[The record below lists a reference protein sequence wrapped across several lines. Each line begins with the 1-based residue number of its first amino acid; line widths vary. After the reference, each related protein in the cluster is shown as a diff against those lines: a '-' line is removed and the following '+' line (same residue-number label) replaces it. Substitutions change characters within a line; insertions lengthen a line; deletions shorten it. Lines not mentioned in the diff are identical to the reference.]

1 MIGKVIRI
9 YRKRKGYSIQQ
20 LAEDAHVSKSYLSK
34 IERGVHRNP
43 SVQFLKKV
51 SSSLEIDLQELF
63 DTETMMFHESES
75 GEYEWREHIVNAVQS
90 GMPKEELYQL
100 LQLQTSRKEQED
112 RMLHVTHRKLTD
124 SNISEWKR
132 LMSEAKAI
140 GLSIEEVKAFL
151 TNMGDRR
158 A

>member
-63 DTETMMFHESES
+63 DAETMMFHSS
-75 GEYEWREHIVNAVQS
+75 DGEQEWREHVVNAVQS

-100 LQLQTSRKEQED
+100 LQTFRKEQEEKT
-112 RMLHVTHRKLTD
+112 LHVTHRKLTD
-124 SNISEWKR
+124 SNITEWKQ

-140 GLSIEEVKAFL
+140 GLSIEEVRAFL
-151 TNMGDRR
+151 NFHG
-158 A
+158 

>member
-34 IERGVHRNP
+34 IERGVHQNP

-51 SSSLEIDLQELF
+51 SSSLDIDLQELF
-63 DTETMMFHESES
+63 EAETMMFHYAEG
-75 GEYEWREHIVNAVQS
+75 GEQEWRDHIVHAVQS

-100 LQLQTSRKEQED
+100 LQTYRKEQEGKT
-112 RMLHVTHRKLTD
+112 LHVNHRKLTD
-124 SNISEWKR
+124 SNMSEWKR

-140 GLSIEEVKAFL
+140 GLTIEEVKSFL
-151 TNMGDRR
+151 TNMGEHR

>member
-9 YRKRKGYSIQQ
+9 YRKRKGYSIHQ
-20 LAEDAHVSKSYLSK
+20 LADDAHVSKSYLSK
-34 IERGVHRNP
+34 IERGVHQNP

-51 SSSLEIDLQELF
+51 SSSLDIDLQELF
-63 DTETMMFHESES
+63 DAETMMFHYSD
-75 GEYEWREHIVNAVQS
+75 GEQEWRDHIINAVQS

-100 LQLQTSRKEQED
+100 LQTFRKEQEEKT
-112 RMLHVTHRKLTD
+112 LHVTHRKLTD

-132 LMSEAKAI
+132 LMSEAKAL

-151 TNMGDRR
+151 ANMGERQ

>member
-9 YRKRKGYSIQQ
+9 YRKRKGYSIHQ
-20 LAEDAHVSKSYLSK
+20 LADDAHVSKSYLSK
-34 IERGVHRNP
+34 IERGVHQNP

-51 SSSLEIDLQELF
+51 SSSLDIDLQELF
-63 DTETMMFHESES
+63 DAETMMFHYSD
-75 GEYEWREHIVNAVQS
+75 GEQEWRDHIINAVQS

-100 LQLQTSRKEQED
+100 LQTFRKEQEEKT
-112 RMLHVTHRKLTD
+112 LHVTHRKLTD

-132 LMSEAKAI
+132 LMSEAKAL

-151 TNMGDRR
+151 TNMGERQ

>member
-9 YRKRKGYSIQQ
+9 YRKRKGLSIQQ
-20 LAEDAHVSKSYLSK
+20 LAEDAHISKSYLSK

-63 DTETMMFHESES
+63 DAETMMFHSSE
-75 GEYEWREHIVNAVQS
+75 GEQEWREHIVNAVQS
-90 GMPKEELYQL
+90 GMPKEKLYQL
-100 LQLQTSRKEQED
+100 LQTYRKEQEEKT
-112 RMLHVTHRKLTD
+112 LHVTHRKLTD
-124 SNISEWKR
+124 SNMSEWKR

-151 TNMGDRR
+151 TNMGERR

>member
-63 DTETMMFHESES
+63 DAETMMFHYAEGSEH
-75 GEYEWREHIVNAVQS
+75 EWREHIVSAVQS

-100 LQLQTSRKEQED
+100 LQTYQKEQEEKS
-112 RMLHVTHRKLTD
+112 LHVTHRKLTD
-124 SNISEWKR
+124 SNIAEWKR

-151 TNMGDRR
+151 NNMGERR

>member
-63 DTETMMFHESES
+63 DAETMMFHDAES
-75 GEYEWREHIVNAVQS
+75 GEHEWREHIVNAVQS

-100 LQLQTSRKEQED
+100 LQTSRKEQED
-112 RMLHVTHRKLTD
+112 RTLHVTNRKLTD
-124 SNISEWKR
+124 SNISEWKG

-151 TNMGDRR
+151 ANMGERR